1 MSEHF
6 GRFLLVAGLAV
17 AALGLLFLLAGRLGL
32 ERMPG
37 DLVWQ
42 GENWTV
48 YVPLGWMVVLS
59 VVLTVLFNLLAG
71 GD

>member
-1 MSEHF
+1 M
-6 GRFLLVAGLAV
+6 AG
-17 AALGLLFLLAGRLGL
+17 LGLLLLLAGRLGL

-48 YVPLGWMVVLS
+48 YVPLGWMIVLS
-59 VVLTVLFNLLAG
+59 IVLTILLNLLAG

>member
-1 MSEHF
+1 MSEEL

-17 AALGLLFLLAGRLGL
+17 AGFGLLLFAAGKLGLD
-32 ERMPG
+32 RMPG

-42 GENWTV
+42 GENWRV
-48 YVPLGWMVVLS
+48 YVPLGWMIVIS
-59 VVLTVLFNLLAG
+59 VVLTILLNLFAG

>member
-1 MSEHF
+1 MA
-6 GRFLLVAGLAV
+6 GAGLA
-17 AALGLLFLLAGRLGL
+17 LLLAGRLGL

-48 YVPLGWMVVLS
+48 YVPLGWMIVLS
-59 VVLTVLFNLLAG
+59 VLLTVLLNLLSG

>member
-1 MSEHF
+1 MSEQL
-6 GRFLLVAGLAV
+6 GRFLLIAGLVLAG
-17 AALGLLFLLAGRLGL
+17 LGLLLLLAGRLGL

-48 YVPLGWMVVLS
+48 YVPLGWMIVLS
-59 VVLTVLFNLLAG
+59 IVLTVLLNLLSG

>member
-1 MSEHF
+1 MTEQL
-6 GRFLLVAGLAV
+6 GRWLLIAGLAV
-17 AALGLLFLLAGRLGL
+17 AGLGLLLLLAGRLGL

-48 YVPLGWMVVLS
+48 YVPLGWMIVLS
-59 VVLTVLFNLLAG
+59 IALTILLNLLAG